1 MMGRL
6 ILEPPY
12 SVNQYCLEL
21 KGHGSLDSIVFYGLK
36 TTNLEIKHAL
46 SSY

>member
-6 ILEPPY
+6 IVEPPY

-21 KGHGSLDSIVFYGLK
+21 KGHTSLGSIVFYGLK
-36 TTNLEIKHAL
+36 TTNLDIKHTL